1 MKYLGTLL
9 FLFFFE
15 FAMGQ
20 IPGTPSLLDRSPFP
34 SVHTLSYTTPDLAT
48 AVVSCHVIN
57 SGVSPVSVSGIL
69 WGTSVPSIQSNLG
82 VTTNGGTGGTFTST
96 ATSLPFVNAE
106 TIYIVAY
113 ATTSD
118 GKTHYGNILTFERT
132 VQSPYTGKIWM
143 AFNLGAT
150 KLPTVPQT
158 LGDLDSYGH
167 LYQWGRSSDG
177 HQIILPLAN
186 RVPATGN
193 PTGGT
198 PSSGNRTTQVPN
210 EEVSTSDD
218 KFVKGSLI
226 NNWLASD
233 ITTLWQGTSGTNNPC
248 PAGFRVPD
256 STDFA
261 NEIKNFST
269 QTTAG
274 AFASFLRL
282 PTGGLRN
289 FADGLLINGSNSYFK
304 YNLGRYWTTTPVFGN
319 TYQMRHL
326 SFGSGASGTGLGWGS
341 NNKSNGYSV
350 RCIKGEISG
359 GGSAVVSALTST
371 GSTGTMLAGEQVLST
386 VTQTLSATVSST
398 GTYDIAAAANGVT
411 FRGTGTFTTTGPNQP
426 IVLTATGTPVLATG
440 AGSSTTSITYV
451 TSTTP
456 SATFTRSVA
465 GLSSNGRAEVS
476 SYTLGSSTGTMI
488 HTEPVT
494 NVKENFVANVTIPG
508 SYNLTASSSGSG
520 ITYTARGTFINT
532 GNQNFDLTAS
542 GTPLATGT
550 FTFTSNT
557 IPSATFART
566 INSRSTYGLAI
577 VLGYTVPVSFGTMR
591 AGDEIQDGTV
601 YQTMR
606 ANVTKIGNYN
616 LSTNT
621 INGVT
626 FTAIGNH
633 TSTGA
638 DKPIVF
644 YASGTPTLTGIYN
657 YISNT
662 TPSATFTSTVLAQ
675 ISSNGLAK
683 ISSMSLG
690 NSTGILRSGRPVEN
704 LTQELTVDVTRVG
717 TYSFST
723 FKDALTLENA
733 DLGNNRITYAKSGTF
748 TNTGIQTVVL
758 TASGTPKAFSS
769 ESSWTINTTPTVTFT
784 RIVLHGSTN
793 GSGVVTKYEKS
804 GGQIGGNMKK
814 GILVSGVSQV
824 IVTTNQTCSSCG
836 SYDIAATNN
845 GVTFSAQGNLNVN
858 GSNNITL
865 TASGTPISVGSFSY
879 VLNTVP
885 SVTFTITTID
895 PSTNGTAA
903 MSFNSII
910 SSTGTLRKDTPVL
923 TGVNAPKTIVN
934 VNVTTLGTYN
944 ISATNTYG
952 VTFTAS
958 GTFTNL
964 GDQDIVFTATGTP
977 SRFGTFNHLTNTIP
991 IITIPRI
998 IDP

>member
-57 SGVSPVSVSGIL
+57 SGVSPVTVSGIL

-158 LGDLDSYGH
+158 QGDLDSYGH

-186 RVPATGN
+186 RNPATGK
-193 PTGGT
+193 PT
-198 PSSGNRTTQVPN
+198 SGNAYSETT
-210 EEVSTSDD
+210 STRATLPSNATEN
-218 KFVKGSLI
+218 KFILHAE
-226 NNWLASD
+226 NWLNPSEN
-233 ITTLWQGTSGTNNPC
+233 TLWQGTSGTNNPC

-261 NEIKNFST
+261 NEIKNFSP
-269 QTTAG
+269 QTFVG
-274 AFASFLRL
+274 AFNSFLRL

-289 FADGLLINGSNSYFK
+289 ATNGTLINGTNSYFN
-304 YNLGRYWTTTPVFGN
+304 YNLGRYWTTTPNPLDSRGIRNLAFGN
-319 TYQMRHL
+319 TSVGYQ
-326 SFGSGASGTGLGWGS
+326 T

-426 IVLTATGTPVLATG
+426 IVLTATGTPELATG

-476 SYTLGSSTGTMI
+476 SYTFGSSTGTMI

-542 GTPLATGT
+542 GTPAATGT

-557 IPSATFART
+557 TPSATFTRT
-566 INSRSTYGLAI
+566 INSKSTNGLAI
-577 VLGYTVPVSFGTMR
+577 VSGSGYTIPVSTGTMR
-591 AGDEIQDGTV
+591 AGDEIQNGTV

-626 FTAIGNH
+626 FTASGTF

-644 YASGTPTLTGIYN
+644 YASGTPTLTGSYN

-675 ISSNGLAK
+675 TSSNGLAK

-690 NSTGILRSGRPVEN
+690 NSAGILKTGRPVEN

-723 FKDALTLENA
+723 YKDAATLELA
-733 DLGNNRITYAKSGTF
+733 DLGNNRVTYAKSGTF
-748 TNTGIQTVVL
+748 TNTGTQTVVL
-758 TASGTPKAFSS
+758 TASGTPWAFSS
-769 ESSWTINTTPTVTFT
+769 QSSWTINTTPTVTFT

-793 GSGVVTKYEKS
+793 SSGYVTNYETS

-814 GILVSGVSQV
+814 GIPVSGVSQV
-824 IVTTNQTCSSCG
+824 IRSTNYPCYTCG
-836 SYDIAATNN
+836 TYDIAATNN
-845 GVTFSAQGNLNVN
+845 GVTFSAQGQLSSLGN
-858 GSNNITL
+858 NNITL

-903 MSFNSII
+903 MSFNSIV
-910 SSTGTLRKDTPVL
+910 SSTGTLKKDVPVQ